1 MTPYWLSL
9 KVLLVVMHSRVNS
22 WLLLEKLEPR
32 RKGREMAL
40 WGGRFSEEPAVVVF
54 ALSRS
59 VHFDWRLAPYD
70 LRSSLAHL
78 AVLES
83 SGLLTPEVSGKIR
96 TALREL
102 TEEVRTGVFTYND
115 SDEDV
120 HSALERGLTEK
131 LGEIGGSLRAGR
143 SRNDQVATDLRLYA
157 IDAML
162 ETAEMIIHL
171 QQALVEKAHEY
182 ADAAAVGFTHMQQ
195 AQPVLFGHELAK
207 HVHAFNRDLDRI
219 DDWLVRTSVSPLG
232 SGALA
237 GSSLPLSPEATATAL
252 GFKKSAGN
260 SIDGVSDRD
269 FVAEA
274 LFITSMV
281 GVHLSRI
288 GEEWCIWA
296 TTEFGWAKVSDS
308 YSTGSSIMPQKKNP
322 DMAELARGKAGRL
335 VGNLTGVLT
344 MLKGLP
350 FAYNRDLQEDK
361 EPLFDS
367 FDTLA
372 LVLPAVAGM
381 VATTEFDRAKMAAAA
396 PTGYSLATE
405 IADFLVRAHIPFA
418 TAHEAAGKCV
428 ALAEKN
434 EIALHEISDEQFV
447 AIHPSLTPEIRDVLT
462 VQGAL
467 NSRTTYG
474 GTAPTA
480 LGRQLAILKSEVSAF
495 EANFSAKSKAF
506 SGMMSA

>member
-1 MTPYWLSL
+1 MS
-9 KVLLVVMHSRVNS
+9 
-22 WLLLEKLEPR
+22 
-32 RKGREMAL
+32 L
-40 WGGRFSEEPAVVVF
+40 WGGRFSEQPADAVF
-54 ALSRS
+54 DLSRS

-70 LRSSLAHL
+70 LRASLAHL

-83 SGLLTPEVSGKIR
+83 SGLLTSEVSAKIR
-96 TALREL
+96 SALLEL
-102 TEEVRTGVFTYND
+102 IEEVASGAFTYND
-115 SDEDV
+115 TDEDV

-162 ETAEMIIHL
+162 GIAQMTIAL
-171 QQALVEKAHEY
+171 QQALLSKADEY
-182 ADAAAVGFTHMQQ
+182 ADAPAVGFTHMQH

-207 HVHAFNRDLDRI
+207 HAHAFNRDLDRI
-219 DDWLVRTSVSPLG
+219 DDWFIRTSVSPLG

-237 GSSLPLSPEATATAL
+237 GSSLPLSPEATAAAL

-260 SIDGVSDRD
+260 SIDAVSDRD

-274 LFITSMV
+274 LFVTSMI
-281 GVHLSRI
+281 GMHLSRI

-296 TTEFGWAKVSDS
+296 TTEFGWAQVSDS

-372 LVLPAVAGM
+372 LVLPAVTGM
-381 VATTEFDRAKMAAAA
+381 VSTTHFDRARMAASA

-405 IADFLVRAHIPFA
+405 IADFLVRAHVPFA
-418 TAHEAAGKCV
+418 SAHEAAGKCV
-428 ALAEKN
+428 ALAENKKI
-434 EIALHEISDEQFV
+434 ELHEITDADLSS
-447 AIHPSLTPEIRDVLT
+447 IHPALTPDVRGVLT
-462 VQGAL
+462 VEGAL
-467 NSRTTYG
+467 ASRTTYG
-474 GTAPTA
+474 GTAPAA
-480 LGRQLAILKSEVSAF
+480 LARQLAILKSEVSAF
-495 EANFSAKSKAF
+495 EANFSAKSNAF

>member
-1 MTPYWLSL
+1 MS
-9 KVLLVVMHSRVNS
+9 
-22 WLLLEKLEPR
+22 
-32 RKGREMAL
+32 L
-40 WGGRFSEEPAVVVF
+40 WGGRFSAEPADALF

-83 SGLLTPEVSGKIR
+83 SGLLTPDVAEKIR
-96 TALREL
+96 AALLEL
-102 TEEVRTGVFTYND
+102 TEEIATGAFTYSA

-157 IDAML
+157 MDAML
-162 ETAEMIIHL
+162 ATTEEIINL
-171 QQALVEKAHEY
+171 QKALVVKAEEY
-182 ADAAAVGFTHMQQ
+182 SDAPAVGFTHMQH
-195 AQPVLFGHELAK
+195 AQPVLFGHEIAK
-207 HVHAFNRDLDRI
+207 HVHSFNRDLDRI
-219 DDWLVRTSVSPLG
+219 NDWLARTSVSPLG
-232 SGALA
+232 SGALS

-252 GFKKSAGN
+252 GFKRSAGN

-274 LFITSMV
+274 LFILSLV

-296 TTEFGWAKVSDS
+296 TTEFGWADVADA

-322 DMAELARGKAGRL
+322 DVAELARGKAARL
-335 VGNLTGVLT
+335 IGNLTGVLA

-367 FDTLA
+367 LDTLS
-372 LVLPAVAGM
+372 LVLPAVTGM
-381 VATTEFDRAKMAAAA
+381 VATTSFNREKMAASA
-396 PTGYSLATE
+396 PQGFSLATE

-418 TAHEAAGKCV
+418 LAHEAAGKCV
-428 ALAEKN
+428 ALAESQGK
-434 EIALHEISDEQFV
+434 ELHEISDQEFNT
-447 AIHPSLTPEIRDVLT
+447 IHPGLTPEIRSVLT
-462 VQGAL
+462 VEGAL
-467 NSRTTYG
+467 TSRTTFG
-474 GTAPTA
+474 GTAPSA
-480 LGRQLAILKSEVSAF
+480 LARQLVILKSEVSAF
-495 EANFSAKSKAF
+495 DANFSAKSAAF

>member
-1 MTPYWLSL
+1 
-9 KVLLVVMHSRVNS
+9 
-22 WLLLEKLEPR
+22 
-32 RKGREMAL
+32 MAL
-40 WGGRFSEEPAVVVF
+40 WGGRFSQAPADAVF

-78 AVLES
+78 AVLQS
-83 SGLLTPEVSGKIR
+83 SGLLADSVSEEIRGALKELITEVASGKFVAI
-96 TALREL
+96 E
-102 TEEVRTGVFTYND
+102 

-131 LGEIGGSLRAGR
+131 LGAIGGSLRAGR

-157 IDAML
+157 IDH
-162 ETAEMIIHL
+162 MIEVAQQILAL
-171 QQALVEKAHEY
+171 QQALIAKATEY
-182 ADAAAVGFTHMQQ
+182 GDAPAPGFTHLQH

-207 HVHAFNRDLDRI
+207 HVQGFSRDLDRI
-219 DDWLVRTSVSPLG
+219 HDWLNRASVSPLG

-237 GSSLPLSPEATATAL
+237 GSSLPLSPEVTAKNL
-252 GFKKSAGN
+252 GFTSSAAN

-274 LFITSMV
+274 LFILSMV
-281 GVHLSRI
+281 GIHLSRI

-296 TTEFGWAKVSDS
+296 TTEFGWAKVADA

-367 FDTLA
+367 IDTVL
-372 LVLPAVAGM
+372 LVLPAVTGM
-381 VATTEFDRAKMAAAA
+381 VATTDFDREKMALAA
-396 PTGYSLATE
+396 PLGFSLATE
-405 IADFLVRAHIPFA
+405 IADYLVRAKIPFA
-418 TAHEAAGKCV
+418 HAHEAAGKCV
-428 ALAEKN
+428 ALCEQSGRQ
-434 EIALHEISDEQFV
+434 LHQLTDEEF
-447 AIHPSLTPEIRDVLT
+447 ASIHPSLKGDVRDVLT
-462 VQGAL
+462 VHGAL
-467 NSRTTYG
+467 ESRTTVG
-474 GTAPTA
+474 GTSPSSFKAQINEATA
-480 LGRQLAILKSEVSAF
+480 VTAAYSKKFTDKA
-495 EANFSAKSKAF
+495 KAF
-506 SGMMSA
+506 SEMMGA

>member
-1 MTPYWLSL
+1 
-9 KVLLVVMHSRVNS
+9 
-22 WLLLEKLEPR
+22 
-32 RKGREMAL
+32 MAL
-40 WGGRFSEEPAVVVF
+40 WGGRFSQTPADAVF

-78 AVLES
+78 AALQS
-83 SGLLTPEVSGKIR
+83 SGLLEDSVANPIRSALNELITEVASGAFVAID
-96 TALREL
+96 T
-102 TEEVRTGVFTYND
+102 
-115 SDEDV
+115 DEDV

-131 LGEIGGSLRAGR
+131 LGAIGGSLRAGR

-157 IDAML
+157 IDH
-162 ETAEMIIHL
+162 MIEVAQQVLAL
-171 QQALVEKAHEY
+171 QSALIAKASEY
-182 ADAAAVGFTHMQQ
+182 GDAPAPGFTHLQH
-195 AQPVLFGHELAK
+195 AQPVLFGHEIAK
-207 HVHAFNRDLDRI
+207 HVQGFSRDLDRI
-219 DDWLVRTSVSPLG
+219 HDWLDRALVSPLG

-237 GSSLPLSPEATATAL
+237 GSSLPLSPEVTAANL
-252 GFKKSAGN
+252 GFTSSAAN

-274 LFITSMV
+274 LFILSMV
-281 GVHLSRI
+281 GIHLSRI

-296 TTEFGWAKVSDS
+296 TTEFGWAKVADA

-367 FDTLA
+367 IDTVL
-372 LVLPAVAGM
+372 LVLPAVTGM
-381 VATTEFDRAKMAAAA
+381 VATTDFDREKMALAA
-396 PTGYSLATE
+396 PLGFSLATE
-405 IADFLVRAHIPFA
+405 IADYLVRAKVPFA
-418 TAHEAAGKCV
+418 HAHEAAGKCV
-428 ALAEKN
+428 ALCESTGRQ
-434 EIALHEISDEQFV
+434 LHQLTDDEFV
-447 AIHPSLTPEIRDVLT
+447 SIHPSLKSDVRDVLT

-467 NSRTTYG
+467 ESRTTLG
-474 GTAPTA
+474 GTSPSSFKAQIKEATA
-480 LGRQLAILKSEVSAF
+480 ITAAYSKEFTDKA
-495 EANFSAKSKAF
+495 KAF
-506 SGMMSA
+506 SEMMGA

>member
-1 MTPYWLSL
+1 MS
-9 KVLLVVMHSRVNS
+9 
-22 WLLLEKLEPR
+22 
-32 RKGREMAL
+32 L
-40 WGGRFSEEPAVVVF
+40 WGGRFSEEPADAVF

-70 LRSSLAHL
+70 LRASLAHL

-83 SGLLTPEVSGKIR
+83 SGLLTSEVSAKIR
-96 TALREL
+96 SALLEL
-102 TEEVRTGVFTYND
+102 IEEVASGAFTYND
-115 SDEDV
+115 TDEDV

-162 ETAEMIIHL
+162 GIAQMTIAL
-171 QQALVEKAHEY
+171 QQALLSKADEY
-182 ADAAAVGFTHMQQ
+182 ADAPAVGFTHMQH

-207 HVHAFNRDLDRI
+207 HAHAFNRDLDRI
-219 DDWLVRTSVSPLG
+219 DDWFIRTSVSPLG

-237 GSSLPLSPEATATAL
+237 GSSLPLSPEATAAAL

-260 SIDGVSDRD
+260 SIDAVSDRD

-274 LFITSMV
+274 LFVTSMI
-281 GVHLSRI
+281 GMHLSRI

-296 TTEFGWAKVSDS
+296 TTEFGWAQVSDS

-372 LVLPAVAGM
+372 LVLPAVTGM
-381 VATTEFDRAKMAAAA
+381 VSTTQFDRAKMAASA

-405 IADFLVRAHIPFA
+405 IADFLVRAHVPFA
-418 TAHEAAGKCV
+418 SAHEAAGKCV
-428 ALAEKN
+428 ALAENKKI
-434 EIALHEISDEQFV
+434 ELHEITDADLSS
-447 AIHPSLTPEIRDVLT
+447 IHPALTPDVRGVLT
-462 VQGAL
+462 VEGAL
-467 NSRTTYG
+467 ASRTTYG
-474 GTAPTA
+474 GTAPAA
-480 LGRQLAILKSEVSAF
+480 LARQLAILKSEVSAF
-495 EANFSAKSKAF
+495 EANFSAKSNAF